1 MKAIFIFFISISQYI
16 PNILSFCTHLHLVS
30 VCAPRESNNTKTV
43 STWPEIQTHTKTLI
57 VSPIP
62 LSGLNP
68 IGSCTNS
75 CDDWSKCGFVWRIEV
90 CVPSTGRF
98 KAAAACSILH
108 LLISLDPL
116 TFCVLFGCVLF
127 SYFVTVVCV
136 ALSLSRLLR
145 VVGRG
150 APAEVVVE
158 VGLHIMHTISKH
170 TICIT
175 TLG

>member
-1 MKAIFIFFISISQYI
+1 M
-16 PNILSFCTHLHLVS
+16 
-30 VCAPRESNNTKTV
+30 
-43 STWPEIQTHTKTLI
+43 
-57 VSPIP
+57 
-62 LSGLNP
+62 
-68 IGSCTNS
+68 
-75 CDDWSKCGFVWRIEV
+75 

-127 SYFVTVVCV
+127 SSFVTVVCV

-150 APAEVVVE
+150 APAEVVVVVEVE

-170 TICIT
+170 TILTQPGLTYLLIT